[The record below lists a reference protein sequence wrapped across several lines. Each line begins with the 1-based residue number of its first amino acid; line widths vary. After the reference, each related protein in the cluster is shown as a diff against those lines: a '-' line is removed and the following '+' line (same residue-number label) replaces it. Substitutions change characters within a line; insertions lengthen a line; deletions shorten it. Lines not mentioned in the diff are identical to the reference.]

1 MGRDLSTS
9 EKLASRNPA
18 RRREGKAEAAK
29 MSSSQ
34 RSKTVSKA
42 KSIASRGYQGTVSP
56 SQVTGPTTS
65 QIQHEVE
72 KVMIHKVK
80 TQQLQTKA
88 AAVRKQVATQA
99 AMTRA
104 TRGAEPTG
112 TMTRQY
118 AEQFVRFTPGGGQ
131 YTEFY
136 QERPVPVRG
145 PGPSVISAAPDWLS
159 VGTRVAKERDVFY
172 ARKDLPSYKTAPKK
186 EPYIPPE
193 YRKKTV
199 LEKADIAWIKKGQ
212 RIPPPR
218 KEVPF
223 TDIFKGT
230 RFYPKIKAYEE
241 KYTEPIGRYQKQLL
255 KEIQTKP
262 ATFTIKTG
270 AVAAGSF
277 AIGTGLT
284 MLPAT
289 KAAAAIKGTVTLAGV
304 GVAAGTAGES
314 YLRVR
319 GTPKGKRAEE
329 AAKVTFDVLPVAAG
343 LLMGGAATRRY
354 APAVKEYS
362 TTRFRYYKATGK
374 VKLGRLPLEVARG
387 TYQYRL
393 TSAGATTTYTRQGVP
408 TGKQT
413 RLVPMSRAKAEYYSE
428 AARKY
433 VRPAISAER
442 IKPIKYPRT
451 VVRLRELKV
460 PKAKSPKAKGPEVY
474 LTHELRQKLRPPS
487 PKGQIEYWRITK
499 GPAKEPFKVTPTM
512 KTKPTKIKTLS
523 KKVTG
528 FFGYQVR
535 PVTEAQLIKGKKIS
549 VLQDDWLSKYGTD
562 YFPRTTLKTTPVAAA
577 FLSRQVPTYAV
588 KTLFGLRQKP
598 RQDVL
603 VVPKAK
609 LKSILDIKQ
618 IQLPKTIQRPRLAQK
633 PALESIQTI
642 KQAVVPRT
650 VQLPRLD
657 VPVPVPRGIGI
668 PKPGE
673 DIFRGK
679 PEIFRTPVGKPF
691 RPTRQARVRRP
702 KSRFMR
708 ALKQPKAYTPTLRAV
723 TFSIKAPKGMR
734 KKRLTGLE
742 ERGIL

>member
-42 KSIASRGYQGTVSP
+42 RKLAGSGGQGYVAP
-56 SQVTGPTTS
+56 SQVSGPS
-65 QIQHEVE
+65 AAQVAASEAAP
-72 KVMIHKVK
+72 K
-80 TQQLQTKA
+80 TA
-88 AAVRKQVATQA
+88 GEAVRMAREFKGTPAQQQEYLRVISEKATRQQILKRQVATQPFV
-99 AMTRA
+99 TRA
-104 TRGAEPTG
+104 TRGTEMGAEPTG

-193 YRKKTV
+193 YRKKTF

-319 GTPKGKRAEE
+319 GAPKGKRAEE

-343 LLMGGAATRRY
+343 LLIGGAATRGY

-442 IKPIKYPRT
+442 LKFKPPKGEGIGRGDVTYYGIKKGYQKGIKLPKG
-451 VVRLRELKV
+451 LKSRFIKKV
-460 PKAKSPKAKGPEVY
+460 DIFPKAKKISLKEQLKGGMTVRQITEV
-474 LTHELRQKLRPPS
+474 
-487 PKGQIEYWRITK
+487 
-499 GPAKEPFKVTPTM
+499 
-512 KTKPTKIKTLS
+512 KTKI
-523 KKVTG
+523 
-528 FFGYQVR
+528 R
-535 PVTEAQLIKGKKIS
+535 PIS
-549 VLQDDWLSKYGTD
+549 VFEKGD

-668 PKPGE
+668 PKSGE
-673 DIFRGK
+673 DIFRGQ
-679 PEIFRTPVGKPF
+679 PEIFRTTVGKPF